1 MNGSEMTHTNT
12 VAFDNL
18 MLREFQIMFE
28 EYLITHCSP
37 TLASLK
43 PASLFLYRFS
53 SGEELYE
60 SVAVWDAQFQKKG
73 IRITI
78 LRENAET
85 ALIYVYRPDAMV
97 RELSRPEI
105 LSFLVS
111 TGYQAG
117 TIDQMLEQLRTRLH
131 GSEEFPHEI
140 GVFLGYPLNDV
151 LGFIKYHGSNCKGMG
166 DWKVYGDLGEAQKT
180 FAKFK
185 KCREIY
191 ANLWHQGRTIWQL
204 TVAA

>member
-1 MNGSEMTHTNT
+1 
-12 VAFDNL
+12 
-18 MLREFQIMFE
+18 MFE

-85 ALIYVYRPDAMV
+85 ALIYVYRPDAMGH
-97 RELSRPEI
+97 ELSRPEI

-151 LGFIKYHGSNCKGMG
+151 LGFIKYHGSNSTARAWATGR
-166 DWKVYGDLGEAQKT
+166 YT
-180 FAKFK
+180 
-185 KCREIY
+185 EIWVKPRKHLP
-191 ANLWHQGRTIWQL
+191 NLKNAVRSMQISGIRDEPSGS
-204 TVAA
+204 

>member
-1 MNGSEMTHTNT
+1 
-12 VAFDNL
+12 
-18 MLREFQIMFE
+18 MFE

-78 LRENAET
+78 LREDTET
-85 ALIYVYRPDAMV
+85 ALIYVYRPDTMV

-105 LSFLVS
+105 ISFLVS

-117 TIDQMLEQLRTRLH
+117 TIDQMLEQLRSRLH

-140 GVFLGYPLNDV
+140 GVFR
-151 LGFIKYHGSNCKGMG
+151 GF
-166 DWKVYGDLGEAQKT
+166 
-180 FAKFK
+180 
-185 KCREIY
+185 
-191 ANLWHQGRTIWQL
+191 
-204 TVAA
+204 

>member
-1 MNGSEMTHTNT
+1 
-12 VAFDNL
+12 
-18 MLREFQIMFE
+18 MFE

-85 ALIYVYRPDAMV
+85 ALIYVYRPDAMGH
-97 RELSRPEI
+97 ELSRPEI

-117 TIDQMLEQLRTRLH
+117 TIDQMLEQLRIRLH

-140 GVFLGYPLNDV
+140 GLFLSYPPEDV
-151 LGFIKYHGSNCKGMG
+151 QGFIDHHARDFKLSGL
-166 DWKVYGDLGEAQKT
+166 WKVYGDEAYARAA
-180 FAKFK
+180 FAKYK
-185 KCREIY
+185 KCRDVY
-191 ANLWHQGRTIWQL
+191 VRLWQQGRSVLQL